1 MKKFTLKTGSEIHL
15 TATPDAVYPY
25 IFNKKEDGTIVQV
38 HGVNHHIAE
47 AYADVVKTFEPAV
60 DLAAGAAA
68 GAPAP
73 APAPAPATA
82 PAPGA
87 KL

>member
-25 IFNKKEDGTIVQV
+25 IFNKKEDGTIVQI
-38 HGVNHHIAE
+38 HGVNHHVAE
-47 AYADVVKTFEPAV
+47 AYVDVVKTFEPAV
-60 DLAAGAAA
+60 NSAAA
-68 GAPAP
+68 APAP
-73 APAPAPATA
+73 MPAAA